1 MTHRIKKVIP
11 LENFVVLAIFQD
23 GVEKEYDMKQ
33 LFDTFPQFHAFECE
47 EGLFEKVSVD
57 AGGYGISWNDELDLA
72 AEDIWDEGKL
82 TGKIH
87 EVDIVSQLGVNL
99 TKARELV
106 GITQKELS
114 EKVHI
119 YQGDISKIERGNANP
134 SVQTLQRLAEGMGM
148 QLKIA
153 ANREPTASARMP
165 PEVSLSVALRS
176 KQAMVTPLPLPMI
189 CRPE

>member
-1 MTHRIKKVIP
+1 MSHRIKKVIP
-11 LENFVVLAIFQD
+11 LENFVMLAVFQD

-33 LFDTFPQFHAFECE
+33 LFEGVQQFRAFENE
-47 EGLFEKVSVD
+47 EGLFEKISVD
-57 AGGYGISWNDELDLA
+57 VGGYGISWNDELDLSSD
-72 AEDIWDEGKL
+72 DIGDDGEL
-82 TGKIH
+82 TGNIH
-87 EVDIVSQLGVNL
+87 EVDIMSGLGVNL

-148 QLKIA
+148 QLKIEFTKET
-153 ANREPTASARMP
+153 RKKHE
-165 PEVSLSVALRS
+165 
-176 KQAMVTPLPLPMI
+176 K
-189 CRPE
+189 